1 MGGSQSKEQIAKKTI
16 PQQPSGLQLQ
26 PTSSTAN
33 ADNTVTLSAEA
44 VKTLTAAT
52 QVLPMVPET
61 KSFLESNGFKFAV
74 IGTVSTASG
83 IGAGF
88 LVTKYGAAIAA
99 AVGGPVAGPIII
111 GVFVAV
117 GVGYILYRLIFP
129 SSSKS
134 GSVTL
139 SEEDLRRQVPDPE
152 RRRAVAQNLTQ
163 LAVFA
168 GKVGNSATQ
177 QLLDQVT
184 TQNIEETR
192 QLEER
197 KKEQQK
203 LKEQSDKLD
212 EEMKKQREDMEKK
225 LASNTHY
232 KMFLDAW
239 NKSNANISGSSS
251 SSSSVS
257 SSSSISG
264 GSGTATMYTSS
275 STSSVSSS
283 STSAA
288 SISSTS
294 TNTNLN
300 IATIIEQEFKEVYGM
315 DSIKNAL
322 LRWGREFEME
332 QMKQKLLSTSDKKE
346 KQQTKK
352 KLSPSTTSKDTD
364 EQLTQK
370 LLSTSDIDIDFKE
383 SKLAKKRYN
392 MIITGPP
399 GVGKTTVARI
409 IAKIFYRAGIVKT
422 KNCVDVSNPL
432 TTFMGEFTGH
442 TAPRVDR
449 EFEKAKDGVMFID
462 EVYLLAG
469 KSKFSADTFQ
479 TQAVNSIMTHLLSGE
494 CAVILAGY
502 ENKLDDFL
510 DMNDGLRSRF
520 NFKLNIPPYK
530 DEELVHILQLKLA
543 ANFNHFDFKDS
554 DLLALFQV
562 VPQKTKAVSNG
573 RLAQRIAELA
583 VTEQANR
590 VSAVVKQLAS
600 QIGTQDEALR
610 VLSTVALADL
620 KAAVETYNKTG

>member
-332 QMKQKLLSTSDKKE
+332 QMKQKLLSTSD
-346 KQQTKK
+346 
-352 KLSPSTTSKDTD
+352 
-364 EQLTQK
+364 
-370 LLSTSDIDIDFKE
+370 IDSKE

>member
-1 MGGSQSKEQIAKKTI
+1 MNDFQ
-16 PQQPSGLQLQ
+16 
-26 PTSSTAN
+26 TSSSSSSLSSSSSSSSVVKLQSTSSAHIP
-33 ADNTVTLSAEA
+33 ADALTTITHTNTVTLSAETVQMVA
-44 VKTLTAAT
+44 KAA
-52 QVLPMVPET
+52 QVIPLQSET

-332 QMKQKLLSTSDKKE
+332 QMKQKLLSTSD
-346 KQQTKK
+346 
-352 KLSPSTTSKDTD
+352 
-364 EQLTQK
+364 
-370 LLSTSDIDIDFKE
+370 IDSKE

>member
-422 KNCVDVSNPL
+422 KNFVKVSNPL
-432 TTFMGEFTGH
+432 TTFTTTGKVDDEFK
-442 TAPRVDR
+442 
-449 EFEKAKDGVMFID
+449 KAKDGVMIID
-462 EVYLLAG
+462 KVYSLAD
-469 KSKFSADTFQ
+469 KLTSFTDTF
-479 TQAVNSIMTHLLSGE
+479 QAVNSLMTHILSGE
-494 CAVILAGY
+494 CAVLLTGD
-502 ENKLDDFL
+502 ETKLNSFMK
-510 DMNDGLRSRF
+510 MNDELRSRF
-520 NFKLNIPPYK
+520 NFKLNIPSYK
-530 DEELVHILQLKLA
+530 DKELVGIVKFKLVS
-543 ANFNHFDFKDS
+543 NGFKSFDFKDS
-554 DLLALFQV
+554 DLLSLFQTM
-562 VPQKTKAVSNG
+562 PQERKAVSNG
-573 RLAQRIAELA
+573 RLAQRIAELT
-583 VTEQANR
+583 VTKQSAR
-590 VSAVVKQLAS
+590 VRATATQLE
-600 QIGTQDEALR
+600 TLDDALR
-610 VLSTVALADL
+610 VMSTVVLDDL
-620 KAAVETYNKTG
+620 KDAVKAYTRDYSAS